1 MPSTSSPRLRA
12 YALSLLALGGALPA
26 AMIAST
32 SEPVVAQESGL
43 DPTEPPAPVVEVV
56 RTPEDEARRAR
67 VVVRVGEVTFTV
79 GQLEDDIARQS
90 PYMRARYRDRA
101 ALTEYVQTLVRFEL
115 IAREA
120 ERRGFG
126 TDPEVRETTAQSAVQ
141 QLIRRDFDERI
152 TVESVPQED
161 VDAYYNAHPEE
172 FTRPEV
178 RRASQIVF
186 DTQEAA
192 NAALAE
198 LRAADARAFRQY
210 AQDHSTDPESR
221 QRGGD
226 LRYFDERGMAP
237 NSADPAIAAAIVTA
251 SFGIANIGD
260 VGDPVEVNGHWSIVK
275 LTGRRPAE
283 HRSLEEAGPGI
294 RLRLWRQT
302 RQTALE
308 TFVETLRGRIP
319 TEVHYERAANIRFE
333 QPEEIQEGGHGRE
346 NEEEGE
352 GVAPSSARQPEG
364 TPAAPEG
371 TAAPQ

>member
-1 MPSTSSPRLRA
+1 MSSTRHRA
-12 YALSLLALGGALPA
+12 YLVSLLALGGVLSLAALAGP
-26 AMIAST
+26 S
-32 SEPVVAQESGL
+32 VRAQESGL
-43 DPTEPPAPVVEVV
+43 AEVDPPAPAQPVV
-56 RTPEDEARRAR
+56 RTPEDEARRAQ
-67 VVVRVGEVTFTV
+67 VVVSVGEVTFTV
-79 GQLEDDIARQS
+79 GEIEDDIARQS
-90 PYMRARYRDRA
+90 PYMRARFRDRA
-101 ALTEYVQTLVRFEL
+101 ALTEHVQTLVRFEL

-141 QLIRRDFDERI
+141 QMIRRDFDERI
-152 TVESVPQED
+152 TVESVPQEE

-178 RRASQIVF
+178 RRASHIVF
-186 DTQEAA
+186 ETQAA
-192 NAALAE
+192 AMAALEE
-198 LRAADARAFRQY
+198 LRTADARAFRQY

-226 LRYFDERGMAP
+226 LRYFDDHGMTP
-237 NSADPAIAAAIVTA
+237 NSADPAVAASVVA
-251 SFGIANIGD
+251 STFSIAN
-260 VGDPVEVNGHWSIVK
+260 VGEVAEPVEVNGRWSIVK

-333 QPEEIQEGGHGRE
+333 QPEQISEGGHGRE
-346 NEEEGE
+346 EEEGE
-352 GVAPSSARQPEG
+352 EIAPSSARE
-364 TPAAPEG
+364 ALEAVEAPG
-371 TAAPQ
+371 GAAAPQ

>member
-1 MPSTSSPRLRA
+1 MA
-12 YALSLLALGGALPA
+12 AL
-26 AMIAST
+26 T
-32 SEPVVAQESGL
+32 SEVVAQESGL
-43 DPTEPPAPVVEVV
+43 DPTEPPAPVAPVV
-56 RTPEDEARRAR
+56 RTPEDEARRAQ
-67 VVVRVGEVTFTV
+67 VIVRVGEVTFTV
-79 GQLEDDIARQS
+79 GQIEDDIARQS
-90 PYMRARYRDRA
+90 PYMRARFRDRA
-101 ALTEYVQTLVRFEL
+101 ALNEHVQTLVRFEL

-141 QLIRRDFDERI
+141 QMIRRDFDERI

-178 RRASQIVF
+178 RRASHIVF
-186 DTQEAA
+186 DTQAA
-192 NAALAE
+192 ASAALGE

-210 AQDHSTDPESR
+210 AQDHSVDLDSR

-226 LRYFDERGMAP
+226 LRYFDDRGMTP
-237 NSADPAIAAAIVTA
+237 NSADPAIAASVVTA
-251 SFGIANIGD
+251 AFAVTNIGD
-260 VGDPVEVNGHWSIVK
+260 LGDPVDVGGRWSIVK

-283 HRSLEEAGPGI
+283 HRSLEEAGSGI

-333 QPEEIQEGGHGRE
+333 QPEQIQEGPHGRE
-346 NEEEGE
+346 EEEEGE
-352 GVAPSSARQPEG
+352 AIAPASAREALEAMPIPEG
-364 TPAAPEG
+364 A
-371 TAAPQ
+371 AAPQ

>member
-1 MPSTSSPRLRA
+1 MSFTRSPRLRA
-12 YALSLLALGGALPA
+12 YLLSLLAVGGALPA

-43 DPTEPPAPVVEVV
+43 DPTEPPAPVAPVV
-56 RTPEDEARRAR
+56 RTPEDEARRAQ

-79 GQLEDDIARQS
+79 GQIEDDIARQS
-90 PYMRARYRDRA
+90 PYMRARFRDRA
-101 ALTEYVQTLVRFEL
+101 ALTEHVQTLVRFEL

-141 QLIRRDFDERI
+141 QMIRRDFDERI
-152 TVESVPQED
+152 TVESVPQAD

-178 RRASQIVF
+178 RRASHIVF
-186 DTQEAA
+186 ETQAA
-192 NAALAE
+192 AMAALGE

-210 AQDHSTDPESR
+210 AQDHSIDPDSR

-226 LRYFDERGMAP
+226 LRYFDERGMTP
-237 NSADPAIAAAIVTA
+237 NSADPAVAAPVVTA
-251 SFGIANIGD
+251 TFAIAN
-260 VGDPVEVNGHWSIVK
+260 VGELGEPVEVGGRWSIVK
-275 LTGRRPAE
+275 LTGRRPSE

-333 QPEEIQEGGHGRE
+333 QPEQIQEGGHGRA
-346 NEEEGE
+346 EEEGE
-352 GVAPSSARQPEG
+352 EIAPASAGEALEAVQ
-364 TPAAPEG
+364 APEG
-371 TAAPQ
+371 AAAPQ

>member
-1 MPSTSSPRLRA
+1 MSSTRLRA
-12 YALSLLALGGALPA
+12 YLVSLLALGGVLSLAALAGP
-26 AMIAST
+26 S
-32 SEPVVAQESGL
+32 VRAQESGL
-43 DPTEPPAPVVEVV
+43 AEVEPPAPVAPVV
-56 RTPEDEARRAR
+56 RTPEDEARRAQ

-79 GQLEDDIARQS
+79 GEIEDDIARQS
-90 PYMRARYRDRA
+90 PYMRARFRDRA
-101 ALTEYVQTLVRFEL
+101 ALTEHVQTLVRFEL

-141 QLIRRDFDERI
+141 QMIRRDFDERI
-152 TVESVPQED
+152 TVESVPQEE

-178 RRASQIVF
+178 RRASHIVF
-186 DTQEAA
+186 ETQAA
-192 NAALAE
+192 AMAALPE

-226 LRYFDERGMAP
+226 LRYFDDHGMTP
-237 NSADPAIAAAIVTA
+237 NSADPAVAASVVA
-251 SFGIANIGD
+251 STFSIAN
-260 VGDPVEVNGHWSIVK
+260 VGEVAEPVEVNGRWSIVK

-283 HRSLEEAGPGI
+283 HRSLEEAGSGI

-333 QPEEIQEGGHGRE
+333 QPEQISEGGHGRE
-346 NEEEGE
+346 EEEGE
-352 GVAPSSARQPEG
+352 EIAPSSARE
-364 TPAAPEG
+364 ALEAVEAPEG
-371 TAAPQ
+371 AAAPQ